1 MSKAVNK
8 KYLRSLEYK
17 AQIAKEK
24 KEANEN
30 FEEAVQDW
38 ELKRKSLPSEWVPKF
53 IADKR

>member
-8 KYLRSLEYK
+8 RYLRSPEYK
-17 AQIAKEK
+17 AQTAKEK

-38 ELKRKSLPSEWVPKF
+38 ELKRKSLPSERVPKF